1 MPDKRRHRGPNPRD
15 EDLFATP
22 WHDPLRRAA
31 AHMQWLLDRDY
42 GERAVLKLVGDRF
55 RLRGRQRQALQ
66 RGVCTSAQAA
76 DRNTRRLA
84 DPAGVGEGLLVDGFN
99 LLILLESALSDAF
112 LFRGLDGVLRDLA
125 SVHGNYRRV
134 EETTAALHLVGT
146 HYPTLPLHWL
156 LDRPVSNS
164 GRLAGTIRELATA
177 NDWPWE
183 VDLVD
188 NPDADLVAQRERP
201 VVSSDRFILD
211 NCSRW
216 FNLGTELVLRV
227 LPQARIVDLNAD

>member
-15 EDLFATP
+15 AELFAP
-22 WHDPLRRAA
+22 DRHDDLRRAA
-31 AHMQWLLDRDY
+31 AHMQWLLDRGY
-42 GERAVLKLVGDRF
+42 GETSVVKLVGDRF
-55 RLRGRQRQALQ
+55 RLRKRQRQALL

-76 DRNTRRLA
+76 DRRARQLPRPTGATLHI
-84 DPAGVGEGLLVDGFN
+84 DGFN
-99 LLILLESALSDAF
+99 LLILLESALSGAF

-134 EETTAALHLVGT
+134 AETAAALELVGE
-146 HYPTLPLHWL
+146 HYPKLPLHWL

-164 GRLAGTIRELATA
+164 GRLRGMIRELATA
-177 NDWPWE
+177 NDWPWA

-188 NPDADLVAQRERP
+188 NPDTDLVTQRKHP
-201 VVSSDRFILD
+201 VVSSDRYILD
-211 NCSRW
+211 NCAQW
-216 FNLGTELVLRV
+216 VNLGTELVLTA